1 MSPHSAFPYR
11 RRASVLI
18 QAAVFG
24 AVVGVGMMALAI
36 DTGLMFITRGE
47 LQNAADA
54 AALATI
60 GVLAED
66 PDAEVDALRT
76 TAQYFAEAN
85 HNVPG
90 ILADNDF
97 VLGHWDTEYRVF
109 TAGGEPTNA
118 VRVVTRRSE
127 ANSNPLGLLFARIIG
142 VDETDL
148 SATAVAYVP
157 VGVGFRGL
165 IDDEM
170 FDTDQPAIEAL
181 AASLGVPPGDLLSDN
196 DGDRFI
202 DLPAGVTLKLPT
214 GQVGDEGLFHT
225 HDDFPFTPTSS
236 PSLEDFLLYDE
247 NGNRYGITDNDLDP
261 LVGVDPVSDPA
272 DYPSFVDANQ
282 VLVSP
287 VWTSDIS
294 PVWTSDISDTNP
306 GVNAKGTRRG
316 LVAYKI
322 IDAGDD
328 PPGSYLP
335 SLTIEI
341 VSPGD
346 IDLDDLLALEDLDR
360 GPQLVQ

>member
-1 MSPHSAFPYR
+1 MPTRFAYRYR
-11 RRASVLI
+11 RRAVALVY
-18 QAAVFG
+18 AAVTLPL
-24 AVVGVGMMALAI
+24 MAGFAAIAI
-36 DTGLMFITRGE
+36 DVGYMGVVRGE

-127 ANSNPLGLLFARIIG
+127 ANSNPLGLLFARSIG

-170 FDTDQPAIEAL
+170 FDTDVPAIQDL
-181 AASLGVPPGDLLSDN
+181 ATSLGVPPEDMLSDG
-196 DGDRFI
+196 DGDGFI
-202 DLPAGVTLKLPT
+202 DLPDGEILELPT
-214 GQVGDEGLFHT
+214 GQVGDSGLFDLHES
-225 HDDFPFTPTSS
+225 FPYRQTSS
-236 PSLEDFLLYDE
+236 PSLEDFLLYDYD
-247 NGNRYGITDNDLDP
+247 GDRRGISDSDLDP
-261 LVGVDPVSDPA
+261 LMGVEPVSDPA
-272 DYPSFVDANQ
+272 DYPSMVDTNQ

-287 VWTSDIS
+287 VWKSD
-294 PVWTSDISDTNP
+294 VSDTVP
-306 GVNAKGTRRG
+306 GVNALGERRG
-316 LVAYKI
+316 LVAFKI
-322 IDAGDD
+322 IAVGAD
-328 PPGSYLP
+328 PPGSDLP
-335 SLTIEI
+335 SVTIEI

-360 GPQLVQ
+360 GPQLVH